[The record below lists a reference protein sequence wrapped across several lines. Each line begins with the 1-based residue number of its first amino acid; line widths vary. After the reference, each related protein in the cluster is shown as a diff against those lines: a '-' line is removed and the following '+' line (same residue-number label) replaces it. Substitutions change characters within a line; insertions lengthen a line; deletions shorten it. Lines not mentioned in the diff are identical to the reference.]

1 MRSSTPGGT
10 SPSGCWLGYC
20 FSRACSNSREAAS
33 GRVQP
38 FSTIATIGAERR
50 EHCAAPLSWA
60 GRRVCALPHGPGYH
74 YGFEKRPIV
83 RLRLKRGRA
92 EGLFCKKCG
101 TSAEHKKSPTYP
113 HIVAPMRYPVDGQG
127 RCLKGTRG
135 ACDGRYVG
143 LPRGSKVVPE
153 LGGC

>member
-1 MRSSTPGGT
+1 MNAIIHSWRDIAERLLAGLLLLKG
-10 SPSGCWLGYC
+10 
-20 FSRACSNSREAAS
+20 REAAS

-83 RLRLKRGRA
+83 RLA
-92 EGLFCKKCG
+92 
-101 TSAEHKKSPTYP
+101 A
-113 HIVAPMRYPVDGQG
+113 
-127 RCLKGTRG
+127 
-135 ACDGRYVG
+135 
-143 LPRGSKVVPE
+143 
-153 LGGC
+153 